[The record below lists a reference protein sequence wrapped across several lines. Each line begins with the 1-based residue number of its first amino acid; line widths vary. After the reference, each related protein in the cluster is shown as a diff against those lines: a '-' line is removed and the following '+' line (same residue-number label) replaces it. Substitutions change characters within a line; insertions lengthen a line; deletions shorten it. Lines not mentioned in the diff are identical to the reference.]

1 MLTIL
6 PTKRQTQGTPRH
18 CCWRDR
24 VLEHFAGHIESIWK
38 ISQWTQCFWNI
49 ICFVVGQLLQ
59 CGVSFGCFLYFC
71 LLFLISY
78 NRIQE
83 TYSSV
88 TYWAQ
93 QSVWVWILKR
103 KQQVHAAWEAEMMTC
118 DVMHM
123 WCCDADDKM
132 RKDTP
137 REREKDYS
145 HWSSEILEKYLIKKT
160 RVLLIMPMA
169 VCRGQLLSEFGFN
182 FALKES

>member
-1 MLTIL
+1 M
-6 PTKRQTQGTPRH
+6 
-18 CCWRDR
+18 
-24 VLEHFAGHIESIWK
+24 
-38 ISQWTQCFWNI
+38 
-49 ICFVVGQLLQ
+49 
-59 CGVSFGCFLYFC
+59 
-71 LLFLISY
+71 
-78 NRIQE
+78 
-83 TYSSV
+83 
-88 TYWAQ
+88 
-93 QSVWVWILKR
+93 
-103 KQQVHAAWEAEMMTC
+103 HAAWEAEMMTC